1 MMAMDKGGTG
11 VKPSERIFV
20 AIDTTDLGS
29 AVELA
34 NGLAGHV
41 GGIKLGWEF
50 FTAHGPEGVKQ
61 VTAAGTPLFLDLKFH
76 DIPNTIAGAMRAAL
90 PMKPKFINVHASG
103 GMAMMRAAY
112 DAASE
117 AGDERP
123 LLLAV
128 TVLTSL
134 SDDDLAKAGVFGT
147 VTEQVVRLGVMAQ
160 DSGMDG
166 VVCSAKEIM
175 ALRGACGPDFKLVV
189 PGIRPEGTDV
199 QDQKR
204 VVTPREAVALGAD
217 HLVIGRPITQAADPV
232 AAAKAIAEGLS

>member
-1 MMAMDKGGTG
+1 M
-11 VKPSERIFV
+11 KPSERIFV
-20 AIDTTDLGS
+20 AIDTHDLGF

-34 NGLAGHV
+34 NGLTGHV

-50 FTAHGPEGVKQ
+50 FTAHGPEGVTQ
-61 VTAAGTPLFLDLKFH
+61 VAAGGAPLFLDLKFH
-76 DIPNTIAGAMRAAL
+76 DIPNTIAGAVRAAL
-90 PMKPKFINVHASG
+90 PMKPKMLNLHASG

-112 DAASE
+112 DAAAE

-175 ALRGACGPDFKLVV
+175 ALRGACGPDLKLVV
-189 PGIRPEGTDV
+189 PGIRPVGSDV
-199 QDQKR
+199 ADQKR
-204 VVTPREAVALGAD
+204 VVTPAEAVALGAD
-217 HLVIGRPITQAADPV
+217 HLVIGRPITQADDPV
-232 AAAKAIAEGLS
+232 AAAKAIAEELG